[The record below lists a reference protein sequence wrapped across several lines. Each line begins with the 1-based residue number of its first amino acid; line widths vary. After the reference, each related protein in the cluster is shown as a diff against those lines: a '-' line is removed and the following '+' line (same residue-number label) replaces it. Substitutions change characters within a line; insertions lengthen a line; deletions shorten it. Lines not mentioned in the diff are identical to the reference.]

1 MKNSSCSAATVDGSA
16 PLPFVISTEAYPDF
30 LLREA
35 SNDHPSPAE
44 EGSLHRRS
52 HGLGPTKGDESTLCS
67 ATTLPWKHRPPLCHL
82 DRSVPGFPTSRS
94 WRGPRMRFSLRK
106 PHDVDQR
113 HRSRQEI
120 RGSAVERSLCGC
132 SFLGMFF
139 DRLPRRG
146 FCLRPFYSS
155 RRSNKGSAPSA
166 RNAGTNV
173 ASSPSRIMTPTTPA
187 RTSGSP
193 DAP

>member
-1 MKNSSCSAATVDGSA
+1 MKNSSCSAATVDGGTA
-16 PLPFVISTEAYPDF
+16 LPFVISTAYPDF
-30 LLREA
+30 LLRDA

-52 HGLGPTKGDESTLCS
+52 NGLGPTKGDE
-67 ATTLPWKHRPPLCHL
+67 KHPVFSNYSPVEAPPSPLSSRPK
-82 DRSVPGFPTSRS
+82 R
-94 WRGPRMRFSLRK
+94 
-106 PHDVDQR
+106 
-113 HRSRQEI
+113 
-120 RGSAVERSLCGC
+120 SAVERSLCGC

-146 FCLRPFYSS
+146 FCLRPCYSS